1 MIFIIDPGTSDID
14 KMIIENQD
22 LFDEEDPDYK
32 SDEKSVSKSS
42 VLANNYVKPDGNS
55 LNLQFI

>member
-1 MIFIIDPGTSDID
+1 
-14 KMIIENQD
+14 MIIENQD
-22 LFDEEDPDYK
+22 LFDEEDPDYQ
-32 SDEKSVSKSS
+32 SDEKRVSKSS

>member
-1 MIFIIDPGTSDID
+1 MIFIIDPCTSDID

-22 LFDEEDPDYK
+22 LFDEEDPDDK
-32 SDEKSVSKSS
+32 IDEKNVSKSS

-55 LNLQFI
+55 LNL